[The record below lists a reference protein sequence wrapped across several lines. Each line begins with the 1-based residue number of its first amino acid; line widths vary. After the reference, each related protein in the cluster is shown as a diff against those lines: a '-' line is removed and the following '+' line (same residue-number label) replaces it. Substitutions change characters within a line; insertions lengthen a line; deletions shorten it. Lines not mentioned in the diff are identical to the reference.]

1 MVARIALISAFICV
15 LAAVPVSRVNLTT
28 FTAEQDSL
36 WTKFK
41 QEFNKVYYDTVDE
54 TYRKGVFVANLNK
67 IRSHNLG
74 DASYTLA
81 MNKFGD
87 LTFEEFHSKY
97 TGFLGIR
104 NRFIRSQNN
113 KAELESAA
121 TADSIDWTTKGAVT
135 PVKDQGNCGSC
146 WSFSATGAIEGAW
159 EISKGR
165 LISLSEQQLMDCSR
179 SEGNMACNGGLMDS
193 AFEWVI
199 ENGGICSE
207 ADYPYT
213 ATSSFH
219 CKSCSSVASI
229 RSYTDVT
236 PNSDSAL
243 VTALN
248 KQPVAVAIE
257 ADQADFQFYQSGVL
271 TAPCGTNLDH
281 GVLAVGYGTWTDGTQ
296 YWKVKNS
303 WGEDWG
309 MEGYIL
315 LAKGIS
321 QKGGQCGI
329 LMEPSYPTI

>member
-1 MVARIALISAFICV
+1 
-15 LAAVPVSRVNLTT
+15 
-28 FTAEQDSL
+28 
-36 WTKFK
+36 
-41 QEFNKVYYDTVDE
+41 
-54 TYRKGVFVANLNK
+54 
-67 IRSHNLG
+67 
-74 DASYTLA
+74 

-87 LTFEEFHSKY
+87 MTFEEFHSKY

-104 NRFIRSQNN
+104 NRFLRSQNA
-113 KAELESAA
+113 KADLSHVV

-179 SEGNMACNGGLMDS
+179 SEGNLACHGGLMDS

-199 ENGGICSE
+199 KNGGICSE

-213 ATSSFH
+213 AKGSFN
-219 CKSCSSVASI
+219 CQSCSSVASI

-236 PNSDSAL
+236 ADSDSAL
-243 VTALN
+243 VAALN
-248 KQPVAVAIE
+248 MQPVSVAIE
-257 ADQADFQFYQSGVL
+257 ADQEDFQFYQSGVL

-303 WGEDWG
+303 WGESWG
-309 MEGYIL
+309 MDGYIL
-315 LAKGIS
+315 LEKGVS
-321 QKGGQCGI
+321 QKEGQCGI